1 MKNNQLINN
10 LHLIYPEISINIH
23 KIKGYSDDEIEKI
36 KRFYDIKITEQLY
49 SFLSCIGRCS
59 GGIFDD
65 SSLLF
70 YCHTFSVRNHIQ
82 FQIDMC
88 ERLCN
93 IQQHDLLDQK
103 PFFFS
108 IESENEYLF
117 LLTDSDNPNKVYQ
130 YDENEEVIKDT
141 HWEFN
146 DYLKYLID
154 KSKKRNI
161 DNILNDD
168 FIGELIEI

>member
-1 MKNNQLINN
+1 MKKINY
-10 LHLIYPEISINIH
+10 LYFICPDISIDIH
-23 KIKGYSDDEIEKI
+23 KVKGYSNDEIDKI

-70 YCHTFSVRNHIQ
+70 YYNKFSVRNHIQ

-93 IQQHDLLDQK
+93 IQQYDLLDKK

-117 LLTDSDNPNKVYQ
+117 LLTDSDNPNKVHQ
-130 YDENEEVIKDT
+130 YDENEEVIKNT

-146 DYLKYLID
+146 DYLKYLMNR
-154 KSKKRNI
+154 SKKGKV
-161 DNILNDD
+161 DNILNEY

>member
-1 MKNNQLINN
+1 MKNNRLINN
-10 LHLIYPEISINIH
+10 LPFIYPEISIDIH
-23 KIKGYSDDEIEKI
+23 KVKGYSDDEIEKI

-59 GGIFDD
+59 GGVFDD

-70 YCHTFSVRNHIQ
+70 YYNNFSVRNHIQ

-117 LLTDSDNPNKVYQ
+117 LLTNSEENNKVYC
-130 YDENEEVIKDT
+130 YDENERVIKDI

-146 DYLKYLID
+146 DYLKHLIG
-154 KSKKRNI
+154 KSKKGNI
-161 DNILNDD
+161 NSILKDD